1 MRPNPFDP
9 NNLQNGKH
17 PDSFKMGNPM
27 HAPFAFATRHQEP
40 VEETTGIQPETIDAI
55 KKLLSTMAATF
66 EEHDMFE
73 LAEQAKSASEM
84 L

>member
-1 MRPNPFDP
+1 MRQNPFDP
-9 NNLQNGKH
+9 NNLQSGTT

-27 HAPFAFATRHQEP
+27 HAPFAFKTQNEP
-40 VEETTGIQPETIDAI
+40 VVEDTAINVEAVETLRE
-55 KKLLSTMAATF
+55 LLQTMAKTF

-73 LAEQAKSASEM
+73 LAEQAKSVSAM